1 MRGCAPPRWLPY
13 RTSAL
18 SNPAVNRSTD
28 IPANRVPPAQH
39 LRTFGAQVFSLYR
52 GVAVPLVG
60 GALETGIS
68 YSVRARSAAPR
79 PLVRGPLPGTRR
91 RQHLHAGLQ
100 GGEDTGETQLRRARL
115 RGRCTPTCCTGSM
128 CARPAPARP
137 PKVAAACLAPN
148 WAPPGARSAPRGRRQ
163 ADAQCPDLGTVAV
176 SAATAGFVLSGL
188 LSPFELVKA
197 RPRRS
202 PALYRLRVPCLC

>member
-39 LRTFGAQVFSLYR
+39 LRTFGAQVSSLYR

-68 YSVRARSAAPR
+68 YSVRARSAALR

-115 RGRCTPTCCTGSM
+115 RGRCTPTCCTGST
-128 CARPAPARP
+128 CARPAPAR
-137 PKVAAACLAPN
+137 ACLHLHMTAARRALSPARPPPGGRAVPGPGHGGGVGGYGGLCPQRPAVAVRAGQGA
-148 WAPPGARSAPRGRRQ
+148 APPLA
-163 ADAQCPDLGTVAV
+163 CPV
-176 SAATAGFVLSGL
+176 
-188 LSPFELVKA
+188 
-197 RPRRS
+197 
-202 PALYRLRVPCLC
+202 

>member
-68 YSVRARSAAPR
+68 YSVRARSAALR

-115 RGRCTPTCCTGSM
+115 RGRCTPTCCTGST
-128 CARPAPARP
+128 CARPAPAR
-137 PKVAAACLAPN
+137 ACLHLHMTAARRALSP
-148 WAPPGARSAPRGRRQ
+148 ARPPPGGRAVPGPGHGGGVGGDGGLRPQ
-163 ADAQCPDLGTVAV
+163 RAAVAV
-176 SAATAGFVLSGL
+176 RAGQGAAPSLAC
-188 LSPFELVKA
+188 
-197 RPRRS
+197 
-202 PALYRLRVPCLC
+202 RV